1 MIRKAALALSSLAI
15 AGVLALSPS
24 RAEAQRTITCE
35 SRGFDATRCNVE
47 TRGGVRLVRQ
57 LSSAVCERGRSW
69 GYDDRGVWV
78 SRGCRA
84 QFALGVRTNDRWDD
98 RRDRR
103 GDDRRDG
110 RWDDRRDRDR
120 WDDRSNVNRSERLC
134 RAAVRDRYR
143 VRGIDV
149 RFRGSDRSGNHSVR
163 WRSDR
168 AEGTCLVARNG
179 RVLDIRANRR

>member
-1 MIRKAALALSSLAI
+1 MIRKAAVALSSLAI
-15 AGVLALSPS
+15 AGLLALSPA

-69 GYDDRGVWV
+69 GFDERGVWV

-84 QFALGVRTNDRWDD
+84 QFAVGVRTNDRWDD

-103 GDDRRDG
+103 GDDRRD
-110 RWDDRRDRDR
+110 DR
-120 WDDRSNVNRSERLC
+120 WDDRSSRASMNRSERLC
-134 RAAVRDRYR
+134 RAAVRDRFRTGGVEVRYR
-143 VRGIDV
+143 GT
-149 RFRGSDRSGNHSVR
+149 DRSGSHSVR

-168 AEGTCLVARNG
+168 AEGTCLVAANG
-179 RVLDIRANRR
+179 RVLDIRARRR

>member
-1 MIRKAALALSSLAI
+1 MIRKAALAVSSLAI
-15 AGVLALSPS
+15 AGLLALSPA

-35 SRGFDATRCNVE
+35 SRGFDVTRCNVGV
-47 TRGGVRLVRQ
+47 RGGVRLVRK
-57 LSSAVCERGRSW
+57 LSSAGCERGRSW

-84 QFALGVRTNDRWDD
+84 QFALGVRTDDRWDD
-98 RRDRR
+98 RRE
-103 GDDRRDG
+103 DRRDRDG
-110 RWDDRRDRDR
+110 REDRRDR
-120 WDDRSNVNRSERLC
+120 WDDRSSRASMNRSERLC

-143 VRGIDV
+143 VGGIEV
-149 RFRGSDRSGNHSVR
+149 RYRGSDRAGNHSIR

-168 AEGTCLVARNG
+168 AEGSCLVAASG